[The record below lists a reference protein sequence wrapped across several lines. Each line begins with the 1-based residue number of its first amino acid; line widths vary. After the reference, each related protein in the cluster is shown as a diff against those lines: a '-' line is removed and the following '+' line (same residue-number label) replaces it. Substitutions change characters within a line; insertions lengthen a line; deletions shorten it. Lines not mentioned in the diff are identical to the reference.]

1 MTTIHASICYDE
13 DGNPYVV
20 TDDPRPDRGQTDWD
34 YLESM
39 TDEEIRA
46 NAESDP
52 DTFIPTADQRKRGLL
67 GREVR
72 LLRQGLGLTQ
82 EEFADR
88 FGIAVGTLRDWEQG
102 RRSPDTTARTL
113 LRIIV
118 IDPDLV
124 ARVVQETQATT
135 AGAAD

>member
-1 MTTIHASICYDE
+1 
-13 DGNPYVV
+13 
-20 TDDPRPDRGQTDWD
+20 
-34 YLESM
+34 M
-39 TDEEIRA
+39 TDEEIRT

-52 DTFIPTADQRKRGLL
+52 DTFILTADQRKRGLL

-72 LLRQGLGLTQ
+72 LFRQGLGLTQ
-82 EEFADR
+82 EQFADR
-88 FGIAVGTLRDWEQG
+88 FGIAVGTLRDWEHG
-102 RRSPDTTARTL
+102 RRSPDTTARIL

-135 AGAAD
+135 AGVAD